1 MHTHLDP
8 LQEAARL
15 LVQAHHSGQ
24 TLDELPISCR
34 PTTLEQAYAIQDLVL
49 QQLGPVGGWKVGA
62 PSPDAEPTCAPL
74 PQAGIQ
80 AGPAGLDADRLHL
93 RGVEVEAG
101 VVLRQDLPPRAQPY
115 LLDEVLAAIDYV
127 CVAVEIVESRFR
139 DRDRVGR
146 LSTLADLASHG
157 AAVYL
162 PTGVG
167 THPVTAWQW
176 PHARLRL
183 HSGPALASVSQNPA
197 GDITRLLVWLANHT
211 SRREIG
217 LRRGQLILTGSCL
230 PLMLAQSEDA
240 IEAQLDGIGRV
251 HVRLGGVMGADAGEA
266 AP

>member
-1 MHTHLDP
+1 MNTHLEP
-8 LQEAARL
+8 LEEAARL
-15 LVQAHHSGQ
+15 LVLAHHSGQ
-24 TLDELPISCR
+24 TLEALPASCR

-49 QQLGPVGGWKVGA
+49 RQLGPVGGWKVGA

-80 AGPAGLDADRLHL
+80 AAPACLSVGRLHI

-115 LLDEVLAAIDYV
+115 LLHEVLEAIDYV

-139 DRDRVGR
+139 NRDQVGR

-167 THPVTAWQW
+167 ARPVTAWQW

-183 HSGPALASVSQNPA
+183 DSGPALASLSQNPA
-197 GDITRLLVWLANHT
+197 GDITRLLVWLANHA
-211 SRREIG
+211 SRRKIG
-217 LRRGQLILTGSCL
+217 LKRGQLIITGSCL
-230 PLMLAQSEDA
+230 PLLLAQADDA
-240 IEAQLDGIGRV
+240 IQAQLDGIGQL
-251 HVRLGGVMGADAGEA
+251 HVRLGTAMGAA
-266 AP
+266 AQDPVH

>member
-1 MHTHLDP
+1 MDTLLAP
-8 LQEAARL
+8 LHEAARL
-15 LVQAHHSGQ
+15 LLNARHTGQA
-24 TLDELPISCR
+24 LEELPASCR

-80 AGPAGLDADRLHL
+80 AGPAKLDADRWRL
-93 RGVEVEAG
+93 RGVEVEAA
-101 VVLRQDLPPRAQPY
+101 VLLRHDLPPRKQPY
-115 LLDEVLAAIDYV
+115 LLDEVLDAIDCV

-162 PTGVG
+162 PTGVAAR
-167 THPVTAWQW
+167 PVAAWQR

-183 HSGPALASVSQNPA
+183 DSRRALASASQNPA
-197 GDITRLLVWLANHT
+197 GNLTRLLVWLANHNA
-211 SRREIG
+211 RRHIG

-230 PLMLAQSEDA
+230 PLVQAQARDA
-240 IEAQLDGIGRV
+240 VEAQLEGIGQL
-251 HVRLGGVMGADAGEA
+251 HVRWGTEA
-266 AP
+266 AEQAAR